1 MLELLHLVPNPVM
14 CNMHGMVLAAVIVVV
29 VVAVVV
35 VVLYSAVLF
44 CNFNGKHWA
53 IVGPKLS
60 KSPVDPDYCGPH
72 Y

>member
-1 MLELLHLVPNPVM
+1 VLELLRLVPNPLV
-14 CNMHGMVLAAVIVVV
+14 CNMDGMVLAVVMVVV
-29 VVAVVV
+29 AVAVVV
-35 VVLYSAVLF
+35 VVLYCTVEY

-60 KSPVDPDYCGPH
+60 KSPRDPDYCGPH